1 MKEND
6 TENTVQ
12 YSQAQV
18 SVICKHK
25 SSVFK
30 DAIFITFGC
39 CGDPALDSRLQ
50 TGMTCYSFPNLVA
63 SEFFPQSTWY
73 GSNLKVLLKK
83 K

>member
-25 SSVFK
+25 SSVFLK
-30 DAIFITFGC
+30 MQFLLLLVAVVILHWT
-39 CGDPALDSRLQ
+39 PDSRQ
-50 TGMTCYSFPNLVA
+50 G
-63 SEFFPQSTWY
+63 
-73 GSNLKVLLKK
+73 
-83 K
+83 